1 MATSTPETEVPM
13 GMLDTLTPASDWVIV
28 LPVALALM
36 GAAGLLMFRR
46 SNGTPLVGALIVVS
60 AIIACEIAL
69 LLEIVANG
77 PVSMTMGKWLPPFG
91 ISLTADLFGA
101 CFALAAAI
109 VTLIVLLYAEIDR
122 AEADGRDAFHSMV
135 LLLLAGVTGAFL
147 TGDLFNLYV
156 WFEVMLIAS
165 FGLIVQ
171 GGRPMQLDGAVK
183 YGFLNFLATTFFLL
197 ALGLL
202 YGLLGTLNM
211 SDIMRVA
218 PAANPAAMAGVAA
231 LLMLAFGMK
240 AAAFPVNAWLPASY
254 HTPAAAVSALFAGL
268 LTKVGAYAMLR
279 ALVAVLPASRELL
292 EPALALVA
300 IATLLI
306 APLGAIAET
315 NLRRAIGF
323 VVIGGIGAVVAGLAM
338 PSLNGIAGSGLY
350 IFHAILTMTAL
361 YMVAGLIEKRTGATD
376 TRQMGGLYAASAPI
390 SILFLV
396 LVLAAAGVPPFL
408 GFWPKLLLL
417 DAGLAQ
423 GVTGSTPGWVGTAMV
438 LALMINA
445 VLTLIAGTR
454 LWAHVFWRAGPEG
467 QGGEHAAATLVAFD
481 GRGRLAFGATALLV
495 AGIVVVGLWPG
506 PLMDQISIG
515 AADIADPARYVAATG
530 LAGDAP

>member
-1 MATSTPETEVPM
+1 MASSNPTETPIGV
-13 GMLDTLTPASDWVIV
+13 LDALTPAGDWVIV

-46 SNGTPLVGALIVVS
+46 SNGTPLIGALLVVAAIV
-60 AIIACEIAL
+60 ACEVSL
-69 LLEIVANG
+69 LLEVIANG
-77 PVSMTMGKWLPPFG
+77 PVSMTMGRWLPPFG

-101 CFALAAAI
+101 SFALAASV
-109 VTLIVLLYAEIDR
+109 VTLVVLLYAEIDR

-171 GGRPMQLDGAVK
+171 GNRPMQLDGAVK

-218 PAANPAAMAGVAA
+218 PGANPAAMAGVAA

-268 LTKVGAYAMLR
+268 LTKVGVYALLR
-279 ALVAVLPASRELL
+279 ALVAVLPASREML
-292 EPALALVA
+292 EPVLAFLA

-323 VVIGGIGAVVAGLAM
+323 VVIGGIGAVMAGLAM

-361 YMVAGLIEKRTGATD
+361 YLVAGLIEKRTGATD

-390 SILFLV
+390 SILFIV
-396 LVLAAAGVPPFL
+396 LVLASAGVPPFL

-417 DAGLAQ
+417 EAGLAD
-423 GVTGSTPGWVGTAMV
+423 GVTGTNPGFLGSAMV
-438 LALMINA
+438 IALLVNA
-445 VLTLIAGTR
+445 VLTLIAGSR

-467 QGGEHAAATLVAFD
+467 TAGDHGRPELVTLDRRGRFGFGVTGALVA
-481 GRGRLAFGATALLV
+481 A
-495 AGIVVVGLWPG
+495 IVVVGLWPG
-506 PLMDQISIG
+506 PLMGIIRSG
-515 AADIADPARYVAATG
+515 AADIVDPSRYVAATR
-530 LAGDAP
+530 LAEEAP

>member
-1 MATSTPETEVPM
+1 MASSNPTETPIGV
-13 GMLDTLTPASDWVIV
+13 LDALTPAGDWVIV

-46 SNGTPLVGALIVVS
+46 SNGTPLIGALLVVAAIV
-60 AIIACEIAL
+60 ACEVSL
-69 LLEIVANG
+69 LLEVIANG
-77 PVSMTMGKWLPPFG
+77 PVSMTMGRWLPPFG

-101 CFALAAAI
+101 SFALAASV
-109 VTLIVLLYAEIDR
+109 VTLVVLLYAEIDR

-171 GGRPMQLDGAVK
+171 GNRPMQLDGAVK

-218 PAANPAAMAGVAA
+218 PGANPAAMAGVAA

-268 LTKVGAYAMLR
+268 LTKVGVYALLR
-279 ALVAVLPASRELL
+279 ALVAVLPASREML
-292 EPALALVA
+292 ESRRCSLRPWGPSPRPTSAVPSALWSS
-300 IATLLI
+300 
-306 APLGAIAET
+306 AESG
-315 NLRRAIGF
+315 RSW
-323 VVIGGIGAVVAGLAM
+323 LAS
-338 PSLNGIAGSGLY
+338 PCPRS
-350 IFHAILTMTAL
+350 TAL
-361 YMVAGLIEKRTGATD
+361 PDR
-376 TRQMGGLYAASAPI
+376 ASI
-390 SILFLV
+390 S
-396 LVLAAAGVPPFL
+396 
-408 GFWPKLLLL
+408 
-417 DAGLAQ
+417 
-423 GVTGSTPGWVGTAMV
+423 STPSS
-438 LALMINA
+438 
-445 VLTLIAGTR
+445 
-454 LWAHVFWRAGPEG
+454 P
-467 QGGEHAAATLVAFD
+467 
-481 GRGRLAFGATALLV
+481 
-495 AGIVVVGLWPG
+495 
-506 PLMDQISIG
+506 
-515 AADIADPARYVAATG
+515 
-530 LAGDAP
+530 